1 MKTKSAAIRHAR
13 ETIGQLSPFGG
24 SYIFRWH
31 DPSVNAWRE
40 SVPRDYWSALAS
52 RREALIE
59 TAREFLGQDRYQQE
73 PGDYVGG
80 PWTDYVHA

>member
-13 ETIGQLSPFGG
+13 ETIGQLYPFGG
-24 SYIFRWH
+24 SYCYNSF
-31 DPSVNAWRE
+31 DPSVSAWRE

-59 TAREFLGQDRYQQE
+59 AANEFMGHDPRWSA
-73 PGDYVGG
+73 PVDYISG
-80 PWTDYVHA
+80 PWTDYVQA